1 MSPSSRYGLVP
12 PSQHV
17 PGHTPG
23 DGPSASDLAMAAG
36 WFAAWSLIC
45 LQMSL
50 LMRVTAAPVSRRNG
64 AGSPPT
70 YFSDIQ
76 KNGWGNGVHT
86 CKGVTN
92 TKGLQILASSL
103 PSCVWLHMPRA
114 ASFPEVAGS
123 GDSPTSGGQV
133 YCTGSISLETVTTPL
148 VAPSPN
154 PHYRLCGPRAACRVP
169 AMKHTHSPVSPALP

>member
-1 MSPSSRYGLVP
+1 MSPSPRYGLVP

-17 PGHTPG
+17 PGHAPG

-64 AGSPPT
+64 TGSPPT
-70 YFSDIQ
+70 SLTY
-76 KNGWGNGVHT
+76 KRTAGVMWD
-86 CKGVTN
+86 TN
-92 TKGLQILASSL
+92 TRGLQILASSL
-103 PSCVWLHMPRA
+103 PSCVWLHMPRT

-123 GDSPTSGGQV
+123 SGSPTSGGQV
-133 YCTGSISLETVTTPL
+133 YHTGPIP
-148 VAPSPN
+148 
-154 PHYRLCGPRAACRVP
+154 
-169 AMKHTHSPVSPALP
+169 